1 MGTHHL
7 SLSPFEEEKWSSA
20 FYYLEEQEVNFC
32 SAVLPK
38 KKVISNFGDF
48 LYFLTH
54 DLIKFR
60 IFDQR
65 NVS

>member
-7 SLSPFEEEKWSSA
+7 SLSPFEEEKWSST

-38 KKVISNFGDF
+38 QKVISNFGD
-48 LYFLTH
+48 LG
-54 DLIKFR
+54 
-60 IFDQR
+60 IFCIF
-65 NVS
+65 

>member
-1 MGTHHL
+1 MGTQHL
-7 SLSPFEEEKWSSA
+7 SLSPFEEEKWSST

-32 SAVLPK
+32 SD
-38 KKVISNFGDF
+38 VISNFGDF

-60 IFDQR
+60 IFDQC
-65 NVS
+65 NLS